1 MRGKVRPV
9 EDFVALRNQLR
20 PAFDGVDKGG
30 PMNARGRLEVYEE
43 CDGAR
48 AKEYDGARAK
58 EYRRNNSSPDRWIDT
73 RSRFGRSRAGSVGP
87 RSKVRVWSALPPSSS
102 GATVRKSSST
112 RLSEIRA
119 WLRPGPPSTTR
130 DSTPRSASRTSKAF
144 SRSTAPVESAG
155 TLITSARVSSRSTTL
170 SGASSES
177 RIKTS

>member
-43 CDGAR
+43 C
-48 AKEYDGARAK
+48 DGARAK

-130 DSTPRSASRTSKAF
+130 DSTPRSALRIRKAV

-155 TLITSARVSSRSTTL
+155 ALITGARVGSRSTTL
-170 SGASSES
+170 LGAASES